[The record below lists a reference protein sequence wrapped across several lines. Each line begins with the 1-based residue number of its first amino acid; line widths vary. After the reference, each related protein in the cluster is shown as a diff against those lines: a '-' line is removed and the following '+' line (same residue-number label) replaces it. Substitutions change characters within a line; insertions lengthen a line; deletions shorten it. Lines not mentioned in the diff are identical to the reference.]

1 MRIAELARD
10 TVADAIRAAGGN
22 VSVAAEALGL
32 NRTQLHQS
40 LRRHPGW
47 WPEGVARRGRGRP
60 MVLTDDQV
68 AAAVAEAGT
77 DRGRWA
83 AAARA
88 LRCPV
93 STLRDAAT
101 RLGIG

>member
-10 TVADAIRAAGGN
+10 VVADAIRAAGGN
-22 VSVAAEALGL
+22 VSNAADSLGL

-40 LRRHPGW
+40 LRRHPEW
-47 WPEGVARRGRGRP
+47 WPDGVERRGRGRP
-60 MVLTDDQV
+60 TVLTYEQV
-68 AAAVAEAGT
+68 AVAVAEAG
-77 DRGRWA
+77 DGRGRWA

-93 STLRDAAT
+93 STLRDAAA
-101 RLGIG
+101 RLGLG